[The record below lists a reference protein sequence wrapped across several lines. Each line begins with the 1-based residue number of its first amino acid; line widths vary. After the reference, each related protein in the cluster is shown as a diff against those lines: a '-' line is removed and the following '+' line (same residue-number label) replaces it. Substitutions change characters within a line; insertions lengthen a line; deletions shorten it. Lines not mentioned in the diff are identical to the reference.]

1 MKEFNLPHLKDSLR
15 SDLSLGRSY
24 LEGVGCLFVFFLLG
38 FLFSPSFAFAQTSA
52 DANSLT
58 LTLVPPIFQ
67 VTQVPGTEWRSML
80 RVVNGNPYDIVISAT
95 VTDFHPDGETGNAVL
110 EHIPPGDASD
120 THRMSGWI
128 DISKEQTI
136 IRRGKTGEVPFT
148 IRVPVNADPGGHYA
162 AILVATSPA
171 GQVAGT
177 GTSVSSAITS
187 LLFMRVP
194 GDVIEE
200 GIIRDFYAT
209 ESFMQRASGS
219 FVIRFEN
226 KGNVHLVPQGEIV
239 ITNMW
244 GKERGKIIINEHN
257 TFGNVLPLSTRKFA
271 FDWSGESNIFEF
283 GRYKALATLAYG
295 EDGRKN
301 AFRATY
307 FWVIPIVPAI
317 SVLGSMIAF
326 FWFMSWSLRRYIR
339 RALLLER
346 ARLGITDDAPS
357 GKSNVRQTT
366 RVSQQPA
373 VTLEVL
379 SRPLVLGVRD
389 LKQPDVAHVVIPGK
403 IPPAHLVIPA
413 SEPESRLNK
422 SHPTSL
428 YIEWLK
434 RYRAFLL
441 FLLVFMIG
449 ITLICWYFVE
459 VFQSERAYQV
469 KEVRENKRY

>member
-1 MKEFNLPHLKDSLR
+1 MQFFWTAIFSALL
-15 SDLSLGRSY
+15 
-24 LEGVGCLFVFFLLG
+24 LFVS
-38 FLFSPSFAFAQTSA
+38 FSTALAQSSS

-67 VTQVPGTEWRSML
+67 VTQAPGTEWRSVL
-80 RVVNGNPYDIVISAT
+80 RVVNANPYDIVISAT

-110 EHIPPGDASD
+110 EHMPPGDASD

-128 DISKEQTI
+128 DISKEEI
-136 IRRGKTGEVPFT
+136 IIPRGKTREVPFT
-148 IRVPVNADPGGHYA
+148 IRVPADADPGGHYA

-171 GQVAGT
+171 DQVTGT

-187 LLFMRVP
+187 LFFMRVP
-194 GDVIEE
+194 GEVIEE

-244 GKERGKIIINEHN
+244 GKERGKIVINEQN
-257 TFGNVLPLSTRKFA
+257 TFGNVLPRSTRKFA

-295 EDGRKN
+295 EDGRKT

-307 FWVIPIVPAI
+307 FWVIPVVPVV

-326 FWFMSWSLRRYIR
+326 FWFVSWSLRRYIR
-339 RALLLER
+339 KALLLER
-346 ARLGITDDAPS
+346 ARLGLSEGEEMKAESATKQKMLAASTP
-357 GKSNVRQTT
+357 
-366 RVSQQPA
+366 P

-389 LKQPDVAHVVIPGK
+389 LKQPTPQSTSVKTSPNTSV
-403 IPPAHLVIPA
+403 PAA
-413 SEPESRLNK
+413 
-422 SHPTSL
+422 L
-428 YIEWLK
+428 YIEWVK
-434 RYRAFLL
+434 RYRAFFL
-441 FLLVFMIG
+441 FLLVFILGTILIG
-449 ITLICWYFVE
+449 WYFVE
-459 VFQSERAYQV
+459 VFRAERAYQV
-469 KEVRENKRY
+469 KEIQEKGS

>member
-1 MKEFNLPHLKDSLR
+1 
-15 SDLSLGRSY
+15 
-24 LEGVGCLFVFFLLG
+24 
-38 FLFSPSFAFAQTSA
+38 
-52 DANSLT
+52 
-58 LTLVPPIFQ
+58 
-67 VTQVPGTEWRSML
+67 
-80 RVVNGNPYDIVISAT
+80 
-95 VTDFHPDGETGNAVL
+95 
-110 EHIPPGDASD
+110 
-120 THRMSGWI
+120 MSGWI
-128 DISKEQTI
+128 DISKEQI
-136 IRRGKTGEVPFT
+136 IITRGKTAEVPFT
-148 IRVPVNADPGGHYA
+148 IRVPADADPGGHYA
-162 AILVATSPA
+162 AILIATSPA
-171 GQVAGT
+171 GQVTGT

-187 LLFMRVP
+187 LFFMRVP

-244 GKERGKIIINEHN
+244 GKERGKIVINEHN

-271 FDWSGESNIFEF
+271 FDWSGESNLFEF

-295 EDGRKN
+295 EDGRKT

-307 FWVIPIVPAI
+307 FWVIPVVPVV
-317 SVLGSMIAF
+317 SVLGSLIVF

-339 RALLLER
+339 RAMLLER

-357 GKSNVRQTT
+357 EKSNARQTT

-379 SRPLVLGVRD
+379 SRPLVLGMRD
-389 LKQPDVAHVVIPGK
+389 LKQQKDGQGRSLALQGGTLKKLAAHEKTTPQ
-403 IPPAHLVIPA
+403 P
-413 SEPESRLNK
+413 
-422 SHPTSL
+422 SL

-441 FLLVFMIG
+441 FLLIFMIG
-449 ITLICWYFVE
+449 TTLICWYFVE

-469 KEVRENKRY
+469 KEVRENKI

>member
-1 MKEFNLPHLKDSLR
+1 MQFFWTAIFSALL
-15 SDLSLGRSY
+15 
-24 LEGVGCLFVFFLLG
+24 LFVS
-38 FLFSPSFAFAQTSA
+38 FSTALAQSSS

-67 VTQVPGTEWRSML
+67 VTQAPGTEWRSVL
-80 RVVNGNPYDIVISAT
+80 RVVNANPYDIVISAT

-110 EHIPPGDASD
+110 EHMPPGDASD

-128 DISKEQTI
+128 DISKEEI
-136 IRRGKTGEVPFT
+136 IIPRGKTREVPFT
-148 IRVPVNADPGGHYA
+148 IRVPADADPGGHYA

-171 GQVAGT
+171 DQVTGT

-187 LLFMRVP
+187 LFFMRVP
-194 GDVIEE
+194 GEVIEE

-244 GKERGKIIINEHN
+244 GKERGKIVINEQN
-257 TFGNVLPLSTRKFA
+257 TFGNVLPRSTRKFA

-295 EDGRKN
+295 EDGRKT

-307 FWVIPIVPAI
+307 FWVIPVVPVV

-326 FWFMSWSLRRYIR
+326 FWFVSWSLRRYIR
-339 RALLLER
+339 KALLLER
-346 ARLGITDDAPS
+346 ARLGLSEGEEMKAESATKQNAAAANTP
-357 GKSNVRQTT
+357 
-366 RVSQQPA
+366 P

-389 LKQPDVAHVVIPGK
+389 LKQP
-403 IPPAHLVIPA
+403 IPPSTSVKTSPNTSVPA
-413 SEPESRLNK
+413 
-422 SHPTSL
+422 SL
-428 YIEWLK
+428 YIEWVK
-434 RYRAFLL
+434 RYRAFFL
-441 FLLVFMIG
+441 FLFVFIIG
-449 ITLICWYFVE
+449 SALISWYFVE
-459 VFQSERAYQV
+459 VFRAERAYQV
-469 KEVRENKRY
+469 KEIQEKGS

>member
-1 MKEFNLPHLKDSLR
+1 MEKIAKYSGVKDGLR
-15 SDLSLGRSY
+15 SDLGFERSY
-24 LEGVGCLFVFFLLG
+24 LGATKFCFFVFFLLG
-38 FLFSPSFAFAQTSA
+38 LLVTPSFAFAQPSS

-80 RVVNGNPYDIVISAT
+80 RVVNANPYDIVITTT

-110 EHIPPGDASD
+110 EHAPVGDTTD

-128 DISKEQTI
+128 DISKEPI
-136 IRRGKTGEVPFT
+136 IIARGKTAEVPFT
-148 IRVPVNADPGGHYA
+148 IRVPINADPGGHYA
-162 AILVATSPA
+162 AILVATSPRD
-171 GQVAGT
+171 QVKGT
-177 GTSVSSAITS
+177 GTSISSAITS
-187 LLFMRVP
+187 LFFMRVP

-209 ESFMQRASGS
+209 ESFMQRAAGS

-244 GKERGKIIINEHN
+244 GKERGKIVINDQN
-257 TFGNVLPLSTRKFA
+257 TFGNVLPRSTRKFA

-295 EDGRKN
+295 EDGRKT

-307 FWVIPIVPAI
+307 FWVIPIVPVMI
-317 SVLGSMIAF
+317 VVGSLITF
-326 FWFMSWSLRRYIR
+326 FWFVSWSLRRYIR
-339 RALLLER
+339 KALLLER
-346 ARLGITDDAPS
+346 SRLGIPEALPQTPNS
-357 GKSNVRQTT
+357 LTQKTQTSNM
-366 RVSQQPA
+366 PP

-389 LKQPDVAHVVIPGK
+389 LKTQAPNHAQQKQQKTISVIP
-403 IPPAHLVIPA
+403 
-413 SEPESRLNK
+413 
-422 SHPTSL
+422 L
-428 YIEWLK
+428 YIEWVK
-434 RYRAFLL
+434 NYRAFFV
-441 FLLVFMIG
+441 FLLIFLLGSALIG
-449 ITLICWYFVE
+449 WYFVE

-469 KEVRENKRY
+469 KEIQENKK

>member
-1 MKEFNLPHLKDSLR
+1 MYPPRLYCFGQLLR
-15 SDLSLGRSY
+15 HCFAVLCAL
-24 LEGVGCLFVFFLLG
+24 VFLLPTSA
-38 FLFSPSFAFAQTSA
+38 LAQTP
-52 DANSLT
+52 DTNSLT

-67 VTQVPGTEWRSML
+67 VTQAPGTEWRSVL
-80 RVVNGNPYDIVISAT
+80 RVVNANPYDIVIAAT

-110 EHIPPGDASD
+110 EHIPVGDASD

-128 DISKEQTI
+128 SVHNGDIVI
-136 IRRGKTGEVPFT
+136 ARGKTAEVPFT
-148 IRVPVNADPGGHYA
+148 IRVPADADPGGHYA

-171 GQVAGT
+171 GQVSGT

-187 LLFMRVP
+187 LFFMRVP
-194 GDVIEE
+194 GEVIEE

-209 ESFMQRASGS
+209 KSVMQRASGS

-271 FDWSGESNIFEF
+271 FDWSGESNMFEF

-295 EDGRKN
+295 EDGRKT

-307 FWVIPIVPAI
+307 FWVIPIVP
-317 SVLGSMIAF
+317 VLSILGGLIAF
-326 FWFMSWSLRRYIR
+326 LWFVSWSLRRYIR
-339 RALLLER
+339 RALMLER
-346 ARLGITDDAPS
+346 TRLGISEVEPS
-357 GKSNVRQTT
+357 ARTST
-366 RVSQQPA
+366 RVEPPA
-373 VTLEVL
+373 STLPPVTLEVL

-389 LKQPDVAHVVIPGK
+389 LKQPQTQNTPLPKEQETAFHV
-403 IPPAHLVIPA
+403 
-413 SEPESRLNK
+413 
-422 SHPTSL
+422 SL
-428 YIEWLK
+428 YIEWIK
-434 RYRAFLL
+434 RYRAFFV
-441 FLLVFMIG
+441 FLLIFILG
-449 ITLICWYFVE
+449 STLIGWYFIE

-469 KEVRENKRY
+469 KEIRGK